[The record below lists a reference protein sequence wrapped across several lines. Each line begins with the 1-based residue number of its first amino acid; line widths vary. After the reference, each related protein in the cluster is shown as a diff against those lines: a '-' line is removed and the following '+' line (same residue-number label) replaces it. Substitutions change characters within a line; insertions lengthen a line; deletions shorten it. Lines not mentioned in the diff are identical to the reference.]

1 MFKRFMGHIIG
12 KRSIPPFK
20 TPSVLGPT
28 LKLKGELSGG
38 EELIIQAAVEGL
50 IAHHTKSLTVG
61 RFGRVKANIHANVI
75 IIEGTVE
82 GDLTGDE
89 EIIIKNTGK
98 VTGNLFAPRIMVE
111 HGATFN
117 GRIEMKLKDISSSD
131 LTKKTS
137 ERSIGAD
144 VMVVS
149 E

>member
-12 KRSIPPFK
+12 KRSMPPLK
-20 TPSVLGPT
+20 VPSVLGPT
-28 LKLKGELSGG
+28 LKLKGELSAG
-38 EELIIQAAVEGL
+38 EEMLIQAAVEGV

-61 RFGRVKANIHANVI
+61 RFGRVKADINAKVI

-89 EIIIKNTGK
+89 EIIIKSSGK
-98 VTGNLFAPRIMVE
+98 VTGNLSAPRIMIE

-117 GRIEMKLKDISSSD
+117 GRVEMKLKDISPSD
-131 LTKKTS
+131 LAKKS
-137 ERSIGAD
+137 ENSTESD

>member
-12 KRSIPPFK
+12 KRSIPPYK
-20 TPSVLGPT
+20 APSVLGPT

-61 RFGRVKANIHANVI
+61 RFGRVKANINANVI

>member
-28 LKLKGELSGG
+28 LKLKGELSVG

>member
-20 TPSVLGPT
+20 APSVLGPT

-117 GRIEMKLKDISSSD
+117 GRIEMKLKDISSSE

-144 VMVVS
+144 VMVVR

>member
-20 TPSVLGPT
+20 APSVLGPT

-38 EELIIQAAVEGL
+38 EELIIQASVEGL

>member
-117 GRIEMKLKDISSSD
+117 GRIEMKLKDINSSE

>member
-12 KRSIPPFK
+12 KRSIPPYK
-20 TPSVLGPT
+20 APSVLGPT

>member
-20 TPSVLGPT
+20 APSVLGPT

>member
-20 TPSVLGPT
+20 APSVLGPT

-144 VMVVS
+144 VMVVR